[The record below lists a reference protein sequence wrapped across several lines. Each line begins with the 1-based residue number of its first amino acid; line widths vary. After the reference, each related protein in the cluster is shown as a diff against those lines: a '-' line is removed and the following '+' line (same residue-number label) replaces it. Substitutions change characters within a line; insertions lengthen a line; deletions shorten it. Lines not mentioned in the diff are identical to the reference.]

1 MILLRNGTFLFRK
14 MKISWDTY
22 IILLYKRYD
31 HRDNHE
37 VNTTIETA
45 IKGLPSSKSY
55 TVTQIKRKRSACSY
69 IYVNNYRCH

>member
-1 MILLRNGTFLFRK
+1 MN
-14 MKISWDTY
+14 
-22 IILLYKRYD
+22 RYD

-55 TVTQIKRKRSACSY
+55 AVTQIKRKQSAGSY
-69 IYVNNYRCH
+69 NIYVNNYRCH